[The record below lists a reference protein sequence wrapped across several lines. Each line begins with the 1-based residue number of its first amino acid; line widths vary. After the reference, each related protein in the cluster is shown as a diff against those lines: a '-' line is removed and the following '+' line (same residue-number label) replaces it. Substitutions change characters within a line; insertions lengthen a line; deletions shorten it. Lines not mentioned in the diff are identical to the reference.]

1 MSRTELYKT
10 YQLWGNTPK
19 EGTTWKKERVGPQP
33 KAEIAISLKK
43 VWLWPTVWW
52 RSLAS
57 WPGPEM
63 VHSQQAKTG
72 ISETTS
78 KEDWQAKSPSGWP
91 GAWDWWTR
99 KCRQGLTSPN
109 PPAGMPS
116 NQHWHAHK
124 CGPGLQAGILQQP
137 VSGQRTAGQNSHQK
151 LVQEWVALS
160 ATHSQVAAVY
170 LAGMKVHQTQE
181 EKPFPPAVCH

>member
-1 MSRTELYKT
+1 MSRTELYRT

-19 EGTTWKKERVGPQP
+19 EGTTWKKERVGPQS
-33 KAEIAISLKK
+33 KAEIAILLEK
-43 VWLWPTVWW
+43 VWLWPTGWW
-52 RSLAS
+52 RSSAS

-72 ISETTS
+72 ISETMS

-124 CGPGLQAGILQQP
+124 CGTGLQAGNPPAACQRAENGRPELASKTRSR
-137 VSGQRTAGQNSHQK
+137 VSGAECHTLWGGSCVSSRN
-151 LVQEWVALS
+151 ES
-160 ATHSQVAAVY
+160 APDSRRKA
-170 LAGMKVHQTQE
+170 
-181 EKPFPPAVCH
+181 FPPAVCR